1 MDWFSVV
8 MMIAGA
14 GSLATS
20 LIIAA
25 ASITLFA
32 RRARRDL
39 TLEFAAEGAAK
50 AILTDRTLR
59 YRTFRSLKY
68 HLSGFSDDELRRILI
83 RAGAIRLVAGGQEVW
98 GLLSRN
104 RQYLCVEEIN
114 EAPTTRGAF
123 DCLDP
128 QPRQQE
134 QDTSPRD
141 ESPRDQQ
148 GFSRN
153 PSDAFERV
161 RAEMM
166 KLGKLECVK

>member
-8 MMIAGA
+8 AVIAGA

-25 ASITLFA
+25 AGITLIA

-39 TLEFAAEGAAK
+39 ALEFAAEGAAK
-50 AILTDRTLR
+50 AILTDRKWR

-83 RAGAIRLVAGGQEVW
+83 RAGAIRLVADGQEVW

-114 EAPTTRGAF
+114 EAPSTRVTF

-128 QPRQQE
+128 QTSQQG

-141 ESPRDQQ
+141 EPAL
-148 GFSRN
+148 SRN
-153 PSDAFERV
+153 SPDAFERV
-161 RAEMM
+161 RAEMK
-166 KLGKLECVK
+166 KLGKLDCIKA